1 MLFVDG
7 YGSQAAEFYVY
18 GSTSGCTLG
27 QVYTSGAGHI
37 SGVRCSWDGSSQ
49 IQLDIQTGFAG
60 TLTSTWVGGFVPGVA
75 SPTAATVLSGG
86 SKTLTFNGPA
96 GYGLPGTTSSIG
108 GSALTAGTCAS
119 NWVGVNGAIAGT
131 PATAAASDGTYQS
144 NFTVSAAVSA
154 ANVVYVY
161 VCAITAGTPTAKT
174 YNVRVLQ

>member
-96 GYGLPGTTSSIG
+96 GYGLPGTT
-108 GSALTAGTCAS
+108 
-119 NWVGVNGAIAGT
+119 V
-131 PATAAASDGTYQS
+131 TYQS